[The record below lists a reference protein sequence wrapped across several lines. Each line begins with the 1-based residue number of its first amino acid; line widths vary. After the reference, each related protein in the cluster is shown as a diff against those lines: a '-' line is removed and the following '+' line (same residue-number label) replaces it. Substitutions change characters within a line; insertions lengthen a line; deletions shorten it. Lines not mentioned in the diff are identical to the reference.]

1 MKPNINNKFL
11 SRSKMAANKKFKKSL
26 KYLGGGGGGIIFH
39 GIEYLIMSEVVFC
52 FIF

>member
-26 KYLGGGGGGIIFH
+26 KYLGGGGHNLSWPRILN
-39 GIEYLIMSEVVFC
+39 YV
-52 FIF
+52 